1 LVRNADCSWNSW
13 RTYFT
18 SPTFKTFLRNVGQ
31 SVCTTTD
38 ANYFNYRISTK
49 FWCNQIESGQTVYC
63 TWSGQ
68 QIKKTDDL
76 AIDHAIPFSVLFNN
90 DFWNLLPA
98 KNAVNAN
105 KTDKILSKTQ
115 LLASKSRILTAWQQ
129 YLQTP
134 ELADTFAAQCQ
145 ISLTKAPIFTPEDL
159 LEKFQEINVGFV
171 ELRGMESWEA

>member
-1 LVRNADCSWNSW
+1 MH
-13 RTYFT
+13 YGKP
-18 SPTFKTFLRNVGQ
+18 SPLAILLQ
-31 SVCTTTD
+31 SETIARDTD
-38 ANYFNYRISTK
+38 QIRK
-49 FWCNQIESGQTVYC
+49 FWCNQIELGQSVYC
-63 TWSGQ
+63 TWSGK

-115 LLASKSRILTAWQQ
+115 LLASKSRILTAWKQ

-159 LEKFQEINVGFV
+159 LEKFQDINVGFV
-171 ELRGMESWEA
+171 ELRGMESWGWG